1 MLTSEV
7 TSKIDAND
15 FMDMPDLLN
24 ELIKVDK
31 VVNVFPLFP
40 AIESWS
46 DIGTKEALDEA
57 NKTQ

>member
-40 AIESWS
+40 SIESWS

-57 NKTQ
+57 NKSQ